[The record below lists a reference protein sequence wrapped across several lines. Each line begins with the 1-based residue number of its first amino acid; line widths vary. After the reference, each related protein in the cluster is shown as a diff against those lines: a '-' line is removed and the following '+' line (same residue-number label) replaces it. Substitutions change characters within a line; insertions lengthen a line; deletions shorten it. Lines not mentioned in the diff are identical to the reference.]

1 MGVGGVMSTTWKP
14 VALAQDLP
22 PLVVMPVTVDGQDL
36 ALWRSATGRLAAWAD
51 RCPHRGMRLSH
62 GFVRG
67 EALSCIYHGWSYGSS
82 GTCLRIPAHP
92 DLEPPETIRVPIHAV
107 AEAGGLIW
115 VALSDPQTPPP
126 DLGTL
131 MPLRSLT
138 VEASAKT
145 LAALSGLTGT
155 EVLRGTLADVEVT
168 VVLHPVT
175 PKRSVLHVLTADA
188 PPDARITVSRRIE
201 ALRRQAESEGL
212 AA

>member
-36 ALWRSATGRLAAWAD
+36 ALWRSASGRVAAWAD

-67 EALSCIYHGWSYGSS
+67 EALSCIYHGWSYGST

-92 DLEPPETIRVPIHAV
+92 DLEPPETIRVPIHV
-107 AEAGGLIW
+107 VTEANGLIW

-131 MPLRSLT
+131 VPLRSLT
-138 VEASAKT
+138 VEAPAKT
-145 LAALSGLTGT
+145 MAALSGLTGA
-155 EVLRGTLADVEVT
+155 EVLHGTLADVQVT
-168 VVLHPVT
+168 VVLHSVT
-175 PKRSVLHVLTADA
+175 PVRTLMHVLTATA
-188 PPDARITVSRRIE
+188 SPEARIAVSRKIE
-201 ALRRQAESEGL
+201 ALRRQAEAEGL